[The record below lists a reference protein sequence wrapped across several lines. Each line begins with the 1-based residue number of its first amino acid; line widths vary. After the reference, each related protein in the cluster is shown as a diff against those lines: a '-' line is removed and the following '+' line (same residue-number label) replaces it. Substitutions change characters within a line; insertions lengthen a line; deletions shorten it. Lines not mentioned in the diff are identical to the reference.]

1 MTEKKKSKQNATD
14 KSDELA
20 LTIYDLLDEL
30 SPNEAI
36 GLLENL
42 KLALFLAASITIPE
56 EKK

>member
-1 MTEKKKSKQNATD
+1 MTKKKKSKQNATD
-14 KSDELA
+14 KLDELA
-20 LTIYDLLDEL
+20 FTICDLLDGL
-30 SPNEAI
+30 PVNEAI